1 MLERIWRATFFLM
14 VALAAVAGAARA
26 QEQVLI
32 RGGATSTEITVIAP
46 RLIRREV
53 GRTASGSANEQVS
66 LTRHVSYADLD
77 LSRPADVQKLEKR
90 VNDMAKV
97 ACDQLA
103 ALYPFAAPNTPDC
116 VRQALSGAMQQVRT
130 AVDAAGATH

>member
-1 MLERIWRATFFLM
+1 MGRWEQVIAVIAATGPI
-14 VALAAVAGAARA
+14 AGGVCA

-32 RGGATSTEITVIAP
+32 RGGATSAEITVIAP
-46 RLIRREV
+46 RLIRRDV
-53 GRTASGSANEQVS
+53 GRTAGVGTNEQIS

-77 LSRPADVQKLEKR
+77 LSKPADAQELEKR

-103 ALYPFAAPNTPDC
+103 ALYPLAAPNTPDC
-116 VRQALSGAMQQVRT
+116 VQQALSGAMQQVRT
-130 AVDAAGATH
+130 AVKAADARR